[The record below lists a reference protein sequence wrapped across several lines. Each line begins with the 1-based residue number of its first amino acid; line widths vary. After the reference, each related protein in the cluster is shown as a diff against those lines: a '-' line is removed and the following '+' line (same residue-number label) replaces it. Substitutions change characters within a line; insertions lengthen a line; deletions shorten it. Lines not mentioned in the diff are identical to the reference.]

1 MLGAGT
7 ALGIWVQNTI
17 PSHCHREGNLEGL
30 VHRGEVPGEGLG
42 WGGAPQQ
49 QLDINPFQGSPL
61 GSEMCGMKH
70 LPGKSAVSG
79 HGTEPWDRQKTL
91 LKHTPGAARC

>member
-7 ALGIWVQNTI
+7 ALGILVQNTI